1 MYPAVVY
8 KPLRVYKSQNALSM
22 NDGSW
27 GSVPGTNAPEP
38 MVVLSDSQLA
48 WTPTNG
54 DNMDTLVLD
63 PPSDVFNSDVAAATL
78 KSLDD
83 HEETVQ
89 KQELE

>member
-1 MYPAVVY
+1 
-8 KPLRVYKSQNALSM
+8 M

>member
-1 MYPAVVY
+1 
-8 KPLRVYKSQNALSM
+8 
-22 NDGSW
+22 
-27 GSVPGTNAPEP
+27 